1 MQRLEQLQQMR
12 EAADGQDGE
21 QEKARVQHDALKRSV
36 ANASAGLVRTDA
48 SDCTRVSA
56 VSASGALRS
65 RSKASGAV
73 ACRQDGGAL
82 AGCIRCVPS
91 IVVCTW

>member
-36 ANASAGLVRTDA
+36 ANASAA
-48 SDCTRVSA
+48 WSAPTR
-56 VSASGALRS
+56 
-65 RSKASGAV
+65 
-73 ACRQDGGAL
+73 
-82 AGCIRCVPS
+82 P
-91 IVVCTW
+91 IVLEDQQSVHQELCARARKPAARLPVVKTAEP